1 MLKKAIIETHKKK
14 YDLLLGIDANAHHPL
29 WGSPKA
35 NARGELFVLFLAEN
49 NLQILNTG
57 NTPTF
62 TRINCATHI
71 DITITNDRLIPRIK
85 KWQVLKEDMLS
96 DHSCL
101 HTIVGKSTTY
111 KQCKLNLKKTNWTT
125 YKAKLDELDWPIA
138 DLSNPEKVEDATSYL
153 TNNIMNVI
161 KEITPKSYING
172 KHRKD
177 RWWNED
183 LRQMRRNLKVARNT
197 PAYQDLKTAYQKAI
211 RKAKKESWNNFL
223 NEVNSMSNASKFA
236 HIITKPKTCTPGLT
250 LKPDGSPTWNN
261 LTSIQNITKTLF
273 SASSKKPKQLPHLYL
288 TNDLPVDTT
297 EWINTTT
304 INTIIANLE
313 PNKAPGP
320 DEITG
325 KMLKHLPLKVI
336 LYLENLYSHITKLSY
351 IPSKW
356 CQSKAIFIPK
366 INSANKSEPKAFRPI
381 CLSNLLFKIYE
392 KLIQNFLEMWEIYPQ
407 KLSHRQ
413 HGFRPNSS
421 TLTALSSLIDYIETG
436 FYHNQNTVAV
446 FLDIHGAFDN
456 IDPQRALQILENW
469 GTPKQITNTLRSYYD
484 KREIVT
490 NIAPKQT
497 LLKFYPA
504 RGTAQ
509 GNVLSP
515 MLWNCVVNKVGEIMD
530 NLNIGGC
537 LFADERTKV

>member
-1 MLKKAIIETHKKK
+1 
-14 YDLLLGIDANAHHPL
+14 
-29 WGSPKA
+29 
-35 NARGELFVLFLAEN
+35 
-49 NLQILNTG
+49 
-57 NTPTF
+57 
-62 TRINCATHI
+62 
-71 DITITNDRLIPRIK
+71 
-85 KWQVLKEDMLS
+85 
-96 DHSCL
+96 
-101 HTIVGKSTTY
+101 
-111 KQCKLNLKKTNWTT
+111 
-125 YKAKLDELDWPIA
+125 
-138 DLSNPEKVEDATSYL
+138 
-153 TNNIMNVI
+153 MNVI

-304 INTIIANLE
+304 INTIIANL
-313 PNKAPGP
+313 
-320 DEITG
+320 
-325 KMLKHLPLKVI
+325 
-336 LYLENLYSHITKLSY
+336 
-351 IPSKW
+351 
-356 CQSKAIFIPK
+356 
-366 INSANKSEPKAFRPI
+366 
-381 CLSNLLFKIYE
+381 
-392 KLIQNFLEMWEIYPQ
+392 
-407 KLSHRQ
+407 
-413 HGFRPNSS
+413 
-421 TLTALSSLIDYIETG
+421 LSSLIDYIETG

-537 LFADERTKV
+537 LFADDIVVAARGTDLGQTHAILQTAINQISNWATEEGLRFNVSKSHSMPTKP